1 MKYLQYC
8 LVIFRKC
15 KLKNTAT
22 LIYSKD
28 CCLPNR
34 KLRFRTTSTAPG
46 SLGSCFL
53 LRNVVTIPSRNLE
66 IRESK
71 KRKKKVPSDVLS
83 PSHILMG
90 KRNFEVIVRL
100 FSVYVVSD
108 QQVINSRCTV
118 IVLVGHLCLNKIHAN
133 MCNN

>member
-1 MKYLQYC
+1 M
-8 LVIFRKC
+8 
-15 KLKNTAT
+15 LKRLSFVQQKTD
-22 LIYSKD
+22 IS
-28 CCLPNR
+28 
-34 KLRFRTTSTAPG
+34 G

-53 LRNVVTIPSRNLE
+53 RNVVKIPSRNLE

-71 KRKKKVPSDVLS
+71 ERKKKVPSDVLS